1 MLRFTTSTTNEDL
14 SGIKLLQ
21 ENNLRKHL
29 TAEEIQQQGF
39 VTVSHSL
46 EDLRKMNA
54 WEQNVIMK
62 DHDKVVGYLLAMTKN
77 SNADIPVLIP
87 MFNSFDNIG
96 YKGKMISDY
105 NYLVVGQVCI
115 DKNYRG
121 QGLLD
126 KMYEAYKDHFQ
137 KKYDFAI
144 TEISTANQRSINAH
158 HRIGFKEIFK
168 YTDAQKIEWSIV
180 IWNWRNNENSEI
192 EYR

>member
-1 MLRFTTSTTNEDL
+1 MLRFTTSTTDKDL
-14 SGIKLLQ
+14 SGIKSLQ
-21 ENNLRKHL
+21 ENNLPNHL

-46 EDLRKMNA
+46 EDLQKMNA
-54 WEQNVIMK
+54 WEQNIIMK
-62 DHDKVVGYLLAMTKN
+62 DDDHVVGYLLAMTKN
-77 SNADIPVLIP
+77 SKADIPVLIP
-87 MFNSFDNIG
+87 MFNSFDNID

-115 DKNYRG
+115 DRNYRG

-126 KMYEAYKDHFQ
+126 KMYEAYKDYFQ

-158 HRIGFKEIFK
+158 QRIGFKEIFK
-168 YTDAQKIEWSIV
+168 YPDNQTTEWSVV
-180 IWNWRNNENSEI
+180 IWDWGSDENKK
-192 EYR
+192 